1 VLYNVPGRTAC
12 DMKAETVA
20 RLASIDN
27 IIGIKEACGDIAR
40 VRQIRELCPPDFI
53 VLSGEDAQT
62 LDNLKLGAVGTISVT
77 ANILP
82 REMAE
87 FVSAFLEGDEARA
100 QQIDA
105 RLQPI
110 HEILFVE
117 TSPQPVKW
125 ALHLMG
131 RIDTGIRLPLLPMS
145 QVHRPE
151 LERRL
156 RAVGAL

>member
-1 VLYNVPGRTAC
+1 VTPYNKPTQEGLYQHYRAIAEAVDIPQVLYNVPGRTAC

-62 LDNLKLGAVGTISVT
+62 LENLKLGAVGTISVT

-110 HEILFVE
+110 HEILFIE
-117 TSPQPVKW
+117 TKP
-125 ALHLMG
+125 
-131 RIDTGIRLPLLPMS
+131 
-145 QVHRPE
+145 
-151 LERRL
+151 
-156 RAVGAL
+156 